1 MRVGFTR
8 EYLLWTPDGMRS
20 LVCCVAGTAHLA
32 SASDRNKPKTFK
44 EANARPETQGV
55 VSFSALVAFW
65 YPAKVPQQG
74 ELSFESCLCL
84 FLPHCDTG
92 RGRVYPKS
100 LMCFLHWAPCS
111 GEVASGCCFGTL
123 CIWLEGLMFSYFIES
138 VTTFTGIPIP
148 TWDRIPEQNCQVS
161 CICCLE
167 QTASHTIEGLWLKF
181 NLAHVPFG
189 WVALFYYSKWFYQLL
204 LSGLVHCACSFKWFL
219 LCFII
224 CDVDMVEGV
233 CVYYAAG
240 EIRRGC
246 LCISVCRQ
254 FTCGFIVMSIT
265 ALGCLLSPATLLRH
279 LQCAEFGAG
288 GLACKGEECHSRE
301 HRPVTN
307 YLKS

>member
-55 VSFSALVAFW
+55 VGFSALVAFW

-181 NLAHVPFG
+181 NLAHVLFG
-189 WVALFYYSKWFYQLL
+189 WAALFYYSKWFYQLL
-204 LSGLVHCACSFKWFL
+204 LSGLVHCAEVLALFHYLWCWYGRGCACVLCSGWNTQRVSVYFCMSAVYLWL
-219 LCFII
+219 H
-224 CDVDMVEGV
+224 CDVNHSTRLFAFSCHTPQAFAV
-233 CVYYAAG
+233 CWIWG
-240 EIRRGC
+240 RG
-246 LCISVCRQ
+246 
-254 FTCGFIVMSIT
+254 
-265 ALGCLLSPATLLRH
+265 LGM
-279 LQCAEFGAG
+279 
-288 GLACKGEECHSRE
+288 
-301 HRPVTN
+301 
-307 YLKS
+307 